1 MGGESVA
8 PASSQGEFV
17 AAPVPKTEQRRSPRS
32 SVRIPVAL
40 RHEGERFKG
49 TTLVVNRHG
58 ALLGALRNIP
68 LGDIFEL
75 ENVRNRVFC
84 HCRVVFHGG
93 LEKDGFF
100 RIGVEMLEAHPAVWG
115 ADYAPGPTSPV

>member
-1 MGGESVA
+1 MAE
-8 PASSQGEFV
+8 GEFV
-17 AAPVPKTEQRRSPRS
+17 AEPVLREEQRRSPRS

-58 ALLGALRNIP
+58 ALVGAQRNVP
-68 LGDIFEL
+68 MGDIFEL

-84 HCRVVFHGG
+84 HCRVVYQGG
-93 LEKDGFF
+93 LGSDGFF

-115 ADYAPGPTSPV
+115 ADYILGSPAAS

>member
-1 MGGESVA
+1 MSGIY
-8 PASSQGEFV
+8 
-17 AAPVPKTEQRRSPRS
+17 PKAELRRSPRS

-49 TTLVVNRHG
+49 TTLVVNSHG

-75 ENVRNRVFC
+75 ENLRTRLFC
-84 HCRVVFHGG
+84 HCRVVWHGG
-93 LEKDGFF
+93 LDKEGFF
-100 RIGVEMLEAHPAVWG
+100 RLGVEMLEAHGAVWG
-115 ADYAPGPTSPV
+115 SDYAPGPLLRS

>member
-1 MGGESVA
+1 MSEIA
-8 PASSQGEFV
+8 PKVEL
-17 AAPVPKTEQRRSPRS
+17 RRSPRS

-49 TTLVVNRHG
+49 TTLVVNKHG
-58 ALLGALRNIP
+58 ALIGSMRNVP

-93 LEKDGFF
+93 LATDGFF

-115 ADYAPGPTSPV
+115 ADYALGGPAEA